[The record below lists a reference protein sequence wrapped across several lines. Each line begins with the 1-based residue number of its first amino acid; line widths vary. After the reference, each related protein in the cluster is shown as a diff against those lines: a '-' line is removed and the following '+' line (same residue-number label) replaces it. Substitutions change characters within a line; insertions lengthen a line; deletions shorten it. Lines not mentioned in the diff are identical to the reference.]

1 MGSPVLLALLG
12 FIKSP
17 AFFPVLSMALGAGA
31 ALRWYA
37 AGSIGQAAWWAIGV
51 VSTFVLTFVIGGGK

>member
-1 MGSPVLLALLG
+1 
-12 FIKSP
+12 
-17 AFFPVLSMALGAGA
+17 MALGAGA